1 MFSKQYTSLKIL
13 VYSLLCIFCYILQS
27 ADLPFMR
34 FLGTAPELLL
44 VLCLCVAYRESETF
58 AAFFGLGAGL
68 LNDIVTENIV
78 GMSAIFFMFLS
89 FAIAVM
95 LRTLLRNFFTTYIF
109 TVLAAVLGFL
119 LIEYV
124 FHCIFIDAIPLWSAL
139 INTILPKLF
148 FTGVLAYPLYFITGL
163 FEKKLWPGGENA

>member
-1 MFSKQYTSLKIL
+1 
-13 VYSLLCIFCYILQS
+13 
-27 ADLPFMR
+27 
-34 FLGTAPELLL
+34 
-44 VLCLCVAYRESETF
+44 
-58 AAFFGLGAGL
+58 
-68 LNDIVTENIV
+68 
-78 GMSAIFFMFLS
+78 MFLS

-109 TVLAAVLGFL
+109 TVLSAVLGFL

-163 FEKKLWPGGENA
+163 FEKKLWQGGENA